1 MQTTWNV
8 LRTAQ
13 EQYLL
18 ATQSQIDTTHAKIRP
33 IQHPPYKNVN
43 NKSTLIYI
51 YIKMLPLST
60 KILAKS
66 PQQEPTTLTFVH
78 KITAV
83 EPPNVRTESMLVLMV
98 PD

>member
-13 EQYLL
+13 EQHL

-51 YIKMLPLST
+51 YIRCYLFQP

-83 EPPNVRTESMLVLMV
+83 EPQM
-98 PD
+98 

>member
-1 MQTTWNV
+1 
-8 LRTAQ
+8 
-13 EQYLL
+13 
-18 ATQSQIDTTHAKIRP
+18 
-33 IQHPPYKNVN
+33 
-43 NKSTLIYI
+43 
-51 YIKMLPLST
+51 MLPLST

-83 EPPNVRTESMLVLMV
+83 EPPNVRTESMLMLMV